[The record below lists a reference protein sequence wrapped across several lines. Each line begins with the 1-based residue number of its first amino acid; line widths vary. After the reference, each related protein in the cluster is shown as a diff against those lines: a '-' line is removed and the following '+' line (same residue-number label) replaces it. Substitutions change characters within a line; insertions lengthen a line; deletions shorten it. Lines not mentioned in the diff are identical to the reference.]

1 MKNLDHIVVGVERF
15 KNQISKCQYFKKGY
29 EDALKGRPFDY
40 SIPHRA
46 DSSRYERGRAF
57 ACYCKVT
64 KQPRTQWRK
73 NIMAKTAQNR
83 VIAAYAAGYI
93 I

>member
-1 MKNLDHIVVGVERF
+1 MKNLTHQKVSVNRF
-15 KNQISKCQYFKKGY
+15 KYQIARCPYFRQGY
-29 EDALKGRPFDY
+29 EDALKSRDFDY
-40 SIPHRA
+40 AISNRA

-57 ACYCKVT
+57 ACFCKVT

-73 NIMAKTAQNR
+73 NIMAKTAQDR
-83 VIAAYAAGYI
+83 VISAYVQGYI